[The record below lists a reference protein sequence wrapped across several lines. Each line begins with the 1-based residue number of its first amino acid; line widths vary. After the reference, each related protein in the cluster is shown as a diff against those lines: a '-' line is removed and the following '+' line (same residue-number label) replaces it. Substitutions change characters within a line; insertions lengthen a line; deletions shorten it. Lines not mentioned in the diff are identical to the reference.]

1 MKLIWAVALFRSSM
15 QAVVEI
21 KGKQYVVEA
30 GKRFKVDKIDA
41 EKAEVLQVDK
51 VLMTSGDANVEMNPA
66 KTEVSFTVINHGQGK
81 KIRVFKHHAK
91 KRYRRTQGHRQDY
104 TEVEIKSIKEAK

>member
-1 MKLIWAVALFRSSM
+1 M

-21 KGKQYVVEA
+21 KGKQYVVDA

-41 EKAEVLQVDK
+41 EKAKVLRVDK
-51 VLMTSGDANVEMNPA
+51 VLMVDNDGKLEVNPP
-66 KTEVSFTVINHGQGK
+66 KTEVSFTILNHGLGK

-104 TEVEIKSIKEAK
+104 TEVEIKTIKEVK